1 MPNNLSF
8 NNTQNFRDALL
19 KRNLPDSYG
28 VSDTLPVNFTD
39 STYILQN
46 LSDSSVIDQ
55 QDITTSSAPIID
67 NIGTLNMFGPETY
80 NPTTISNYIKN
91 TGTQYNYGENFEAD
105 PNVETLGLI
114 SILTGSDT
122 GEGDSDLVQ
131 IARKQLRNL
140 ALSTMGVK
148 LDASTLGRVNALDAI
163 NDPDALV
170 GLLTGR
176 EPIIERDYQITVP
189 GNPITKAAEYF
200 ARISGTQL
208 PVSYIPGN
216 FFEENV
222 DKGRVE
228 GFLDKAGQAVGQFLN
243 LDFTSHKKTYSQK
256 LLQYTSGGQK
266 SKLFKS
272 VNYNKYKPNY
282 DTSVGGVVNNV
293 IGFVQGLAGLDPTDG
308 FFYLGSGDVDP
319 GTIFS
324 YDTKSNSEK
333 GYMVSGPSKMVKMFE
348 GDTPLNTFPENDR
361 TYLNGT
367 TPKNTETQFIW
378 LGDSDNVRG
387 TIDGVGVQS
396 NEKTLRDDS
405 LLGKTQQMVQDASAL
420 DGESRLKHPG
430 SAISNVA
437 YKYHDG
443 YKIISK
449 GNAVRGED
457 DDFCRVWTKD
467 YGYDRYGRMVR
478 YKGIQ
483 DTQRRIPGSVIKS
496 QMMLNIAP
504 TRDSD
509 GKPINFG
516 FDEEGKNLSKY
527 MFSIENLAWTGSD
540 KIKERPI
547 CEQGPNGGR
556 IMWFPPYDLKYTDD
570 NRANWTTHT
579 FLGRPEPIYTYNN
592 AERSGT
598 LSFKVVVDHPS
609 IFNLL
614 RKKYEK
620 GYTAQQKQEIM
631 DSFIAGCRD
640 FDMYELANEFATLTY
655 LEITTLENFLN
666 QNSNGEIKLENRID
680 IPAEIISGETST
692 IIEIEPEFKK
702 KYGKDTTDIQLYW
715 FNDIPGPHTKTDKE
729 PDSKFEDDLSSYID
743 GFNTSSGTGSYIEKA
758 TRLTGSTETIA
769 WEIADLESFG
779 GKLTEI
785 QKTVEEIK
793 DTVQKTLKQHDLF
806 TFEILIESTTSAV
819 ATQEY
824 NDALASRRAESL
836 KAYLLGD
843 DFADQKDRIKLT
855 LKAIGENKNP
865 EFAGFNCNTLQD
877 RNNNGVDAR
886 IYSRSATYCR
896 TAKATIKVLGNPTEV
911 EIDPAV
917 YGDPRVDYD
926 VTKQPFQNNPDP
938 KDPIDILLKTMHSEC
953 DYFYELKETD
963 PLVFDNLIDKLKY
976 FQPGFH
982 STTPE
987 GLNKRLTFLQ
997 QCLRPGET
1005 VKVYDETNNEVN
1017 NISSNTSFGRPP
1029 ICILRIGDFF
1039 HTKMVVD
1046 SINFTYDDSLWDMN
1060 PEGIGMQPMI
1070 ASVNMGVKFI
1080 GGHGI
1085 SNVINELQNA
1095 LSFNYYANTEV
1106 YDEMATKTEG
1116 GRDEKFMDSIREK
1129 MKDKL
1134 TEKLA
1139 NALNDKEQ
1147 SPDNDEYWGNL
1158 SEADDSIIT
1167 YNQYYNSFVG
1177 EVNDYVN
1184 QVVSEVKTLTEKY
1197 GEVAINPL
1205 FHTKDKYNFKT
1216 TVRTSTTDDVTVNFI
1231 GKTREDYN
1239 VYYRKVL
1246 SNVREHLNSDGF
1258 VVNANTNKL
1267 NPIYSELK
1275 KKINFNTEKNEAFRE
1290 ISLYVLDEVEKSF
1303 NDFGTDINSSI
1314 TKISEK
1320 HRILQKRLD
1329 ALDIILGDEL
1339 DGYYNKEENKWVIKF
1354 LNNLTADN
1362 GDLGGDV
1369 NNSLDVMDKFIT
1381 DLTSK
1386 VRNATV
1392 ASTTGEHILNAQ
1404 KSVELS
1410 VNFFYDEI
1418 LPFYLKGTSFDIDS
1432 AVTNDKVKFENNQI
1446 RKEYGKA
1453 LVGIKSKPIT
1463 DNFKVGDYNW
1473 TNLVD
1478 TTLIYDYKLTET
1490 NDPANE
1496 EKISEYH
1503 DKNNIPNMNT
1513 DSDES
1518 DYNWKKHDA
1527 EMLISSLSG
1536 TPWAVNYQPS
1546 PEIENLA

>member
-228 GFLDKAGQAVGQFLN
+228 GFLDKAGQAVGQVLN

-367 TPKNTETQFIW
+367 APKNTETQFIW

-516 FDEEGKNLSKY
+516 VDESGKNLSKY
-527 MFSIENLAWTGSD
+527 MFSIENLAWAGSD

-570 NRANWTTHT
+570 NRANWTSHT

-609 IFNLL
+609 IFNFL

-620 GYTAQQKQEIM
+620 GYTSQQKQEIM
-631 DSFIAGCRD
+631 DSFIAGCKD
-640 FDMYELANEFATLTY
+640 FDIYDLVNYFDTLSY
-655 LEITTLENFLN
+655 IEATTLETFLN
-666 QNSNGEIKLENRID
+666 QNANGELKFENRINV
-680 IPAEIISGETST
+680 PAEIISGETST
-692 IIEIEPEFKK
+692 VTEIEPEFKK
-702 KYGKDTTDIQLYW
+702 KYGKDVTNIQLYW
-715 FNDIPGPHTKTDKE
+715 FNDIPGPQNKVDKE
-729 PDSKFEDDLSSYID
+729 PNSKFEDDLSSYIA
-743 GFNTSSGTGSYIEKA
+743 GFNTSGSTGSYIEKA

-806 TFEILIESTTSAV
+806 TFQITIESTTSAV

-843 DFADQKDRIKLT
+843 DFADQKDRIKIKLD
-855 LKAIGENKNP
+855 AIGENTNP

-877 RNNNGVDAR
+877 SNNNGVDAR

-896 TAKATIKVLGNPTEV
+896 TAKATIQVLGNPTEV
-911 EIDPAV
+911 NTNPAV

-926 VTKQPFQNNPDP
+926 VTKQPFQYDP
-938 KDPIDILLKTMHSEC
+938 EFNDPINILLKTMHSEC

-1005 VKVYDETNNEVN
+1005 VKVYDETNNEIN

-1029 ICILRIGDFF
+1029 ICVLRIGDFF

-1106 YDEMATKTEG
+1106 YDEMATKTDG
-1116 GRDEKFMDSIREK
+1116 GRDKEYMSTAANKVKSVIN
-1129 MKDKL
+1129 DKL
-1134 TEKLA
+1134 TEKLV

-1158 SEADDSIIT
+1158 SEKDPNLIT
-1167 YNQYYNSFVG
+1167 YNQFYNDFVDK
-1177 EVNDYVN
+1177 VNDYVC
-1184 QVVSEVKTLTEKY
+1184 QVTTEIGNLTNKY
-1197 GEVAINPL
+1197 GKSAIYPL
-1205 FHTKDKYNFKT
+1205 FQTKERYNIT
-1216 TVRTSTTDDVTVNFI
+1216 STIRTSTTESVDIKFI
-1231 GKTREDYN
+1231 GNTTYDYN
-1239 VYYRKVL
+1239 EHYSKVL
-1246 SNVREHLNSDGF
+1246 ANVRTHINSGDIT
-1258 VVNANTNKL
+1258 TNPSYKE
-1267 NPIYSELK
+1267 IK
-1275 KKINFNTEKNEAFRE
+1275 KKINFNKNKEEDFIK
-1290 ISLYVLDEVEKSF
+1290 ISNYILDEVEA
-1303 NDFGTDINSSI
+1303 NFGTFGLEINQALSNI
-1314 TKISEK
+1314 HEK
-1320 HRILQKRLD
+1320 HKSLQKVMD
-1329 ALDIILGDEL
+1329 AMDIILGDEI
-1339 DGYYNKEENKWVIKF
+1339 DGYSDNGFDYTVKF

-1362 GDLGGDV
+1362 GDMSEDV
-1369 NNSLDVMDKFIT
+1369 NNA
-1381 DLTSK
+1381 LTSLK
-1386 VRNATV
+1386 KYMEGVTSIPEPRGLELEYAKE
-1392 ASTTGEHILNAQ
+1392 SELI
-1404 KSVELS
+1404 SVEY
-1410 VNFFYDEI
+1410 FYQVI
-1418 LPFYLKGTSFDIDS
+1418 LPFYLRGNMFDLDA
-1432 AVTNDKVKFENNQI
+1432 AVANNRVRFDNIQVKKEFEKYIQTLKNTPIPTNYDINLFIWNDITHTKVLFDY
-1446 RKEYGKA
+1446 R
-1453 LVGIKSKPIT
+1453 LT
-1463 DNFKVGDYNW
+1463 DTIN
-1473 TNLVD
+1473 
-1478 TTLIYDYKLTET
+1478 
-1490 NDPANE
+1490 PANE
-1496 EKISEYH
+1496 ETLKEYYDTINVGPSVTKANDSKFCWKRAETIALKPKGISPFEVQP
-1503 DKNNIPNMNT
+1503 KGELIP
-1513 DSDES
+1513 
-1518 DYNWKKHDA
+1518 
-1527 EMLISSLSG
+1527 LSLYK
-1536 TPWAVNYQPS
+1536 VNQ
-1546 PEIENLA
+1546 